1 MTNRRAVELLISGCA
16 NTVVG
21 VYVVLFGTPLGLLI
35 GAITA
40 GIGLITLLTIADEF
54 KPASGR

>member
-1 MTNRRAVELLISGCA
+1 MTNRRTVELLISGCA

-21 VYVVLFGTPLGLLI
+21 VYVILFGTPLGLFI
-35 GAITA
+35 GAIAA